1 MSGTRDTRVW
11 PSMDPLRGAAPAQ
24 TARSGSLSSSR
35 RLAEPADFA
44 PGQISEKAADLEKR
58 AQALALLEGA

>member
-1 MSGTRDTRVW
+1 
-11 PSMDPLRGAAPAQ
+11 MDPLRGAAPAQ